1 MKGMVFIVAATGV
14 LVGVAAVPAW
24 AQKAGQ
30 SVTIQYGTVAGSRE
44 VDLQSGAVPKGAVVG
59 GALGLASAG
68 GKSSSKKARNAIVG
82 AAAGGAIAGASQGS
96 QKGMLYDVDIGSGGR
111 IQVVSDQREIRSG
124 DCVAVEQAGDTANLR
139 RVSAGYCDKASAPA
153 VQVRGRRGAERCGGM
168 RGRQA
173 TARGRHDHTSS
184 RPCGPQGRAPL
195 QRLACPRAREYSVLT
210 RPVRVP
216 LAQPGETGLGGGKT
230 RAGIAQGTSVRN
242 RNAAKIIR

>member
-1 MKGMVFIVAATGV
+1 MKGMVSIVAATGV

-68 GKSSSKKARNAIVG
+68 GKSSSKKARNAILG

-153 VQVRGRRGAERCGGM
+153 VQVRGRRGAERCGRM
-168 RGRQA
+168 RDRQA
-173 TARGRHDHTSS
+173 TARGRHDHTSRPTLRATRSGSSATTSSAAGRVSTQFS
-184 RPCGPQGRAPL
+184 RARFEFARAP
-195 QRLACPRAREYSVLT
+195 RTNRIRTWRRPR
-210 RPVRVP
+210 
-216 LAQPGETGLGGGKT
+216 
-230 RAGIAQGTSVRN
+230 RN
-242 RNAAKIIR
+242 RLKARA